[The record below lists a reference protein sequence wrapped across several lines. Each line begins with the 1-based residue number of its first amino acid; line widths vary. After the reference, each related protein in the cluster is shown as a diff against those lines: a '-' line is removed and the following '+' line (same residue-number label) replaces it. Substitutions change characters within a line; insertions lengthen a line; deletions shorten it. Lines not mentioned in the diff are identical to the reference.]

1 MAVAG
6 ALVVLAVLGAA
17 VRGPWRSR
25 PSDPADQAG
34 RMGSYNP
41 PTPPPET
48 PGSLRPPMPVTD
60 PVNLRWLVPVLVV
73 IGVALLLFGLY
84 RLWLRFRRSA
94 VTERETDPVGG
105 STMTLAAPE
114 PDLPVLRR
122 GVEAAL
128 SLLTQHERPTDAIV
142 AAWLALEESATDS
155 GVPRAPA
162 STPTEF
168 TLDVLQRTT
177 ADPEATNGL
186 LRLYH
191 RARFSAAGADPAD
204 VEEAQGHL
212 ASIAR
217 TWAVHDV

>member
-1 MAVAG
+1 M
-6 ALVVLAVLGAA
+6 LVVLAAA

-25 PSDPADQAG
+25 SVDAGDQAG
-34 RMGSYNP
+34 RMGSYRP
-41 PTPPPET
+41 PTPASLPPD
-48 PGSLRPPMPVTD
+48 GMRPPLPVSD
-60 PVNLRWLVPVLVV
+60 PVDLSWIGPVAVV
-73 IGVALLLFGLY
+73 IVVAALLFGLY
-84 RLWLRFRRSA
+84 RLWRRFRRSA
-94 VTERETDPVGG
+94 VAERDTPALGG
-105 STMTLAAPE
+105 AAMTLAAPE

-128 SLLTQHERPTDAIV
+128 DLLTQHERPTDAIV
-142 AAWLALEESATDS
+142 AAWLALEESASDS

-177 ADPEATNGL
+177 ADPASTNGL

-204 VEEAQGHL
+204 VDEARGHL
-212 ASIAR
+212 AAIAR
-217 TWAVHDV
+217 TWALTTDERPRA